1 VLAYLLTRLAEKRT
15 EEDWK
20 LLREKLERISLSR
33 VEMGRTVVYRTKRLT
48 GPERNLW
55 KRCRL
60 APPPET
66 LAIR

>member
-1 VLAYLLTRLAEKRT
+1 
-15 EEDWK
+15 
-20 LLREKLERISLSR
+20 LERISLSR
-33 VEMGRTVVYRTKRLT
+33 VEMGNTVVYRTKRLT